1 MITVYSEDHKLQH
14 GRVELIDGELRP
26 CVEKPERAE
35 MILRRVREV
44 SLGEVIAP
52 EDFGLEPILRVHD
65 SEFVTFL
72 QTAYDEWSRD
82 FGERDA
88 LPLNWA
94 VRGFSPQVSETRI
107 PQTVEG
113 KLSYYS
119 FDAAT
124 PLTAGTWQAA
134 TSSVNVAL
142 TAQKLVSSGEH
153 TAFALCRPPGHH
165 AAYDLYGGYCFL
177 NNAAIAAQVFA
188 DEGKRVALL
197 DVDYHH
203 GNGTQS
209 IFYARSEVFYI
220 SLHADPAYDYPY
232 FSGYEGERGVGEGEG
247 FNLNLPLPLGT
258 NWQSYEKAL
267 QTSLTRIQGFAPD
280 VLLVSLGV
288 DTFVDDPISSF
299 TLRSQD
305 FVNLGERLAS
315 LQLPTLFVMEGGYA
329 VERLGANVTNV
340 LLGFKNE

>member
-1 MITVYSEDHKLQH
+1 MKTVYSEDHKLHH
-14 GRVELIDGELRP
+14 GKVELIDGQLKP
-26 CVEKPERAE
+26 PVEKPERAE
-35 MILRRVREV
+35 MILRSVQEV
-44 SLGEVIAP
+44 DLGEVIPP

-72 QTAYDEWSRD
+72 QTAYSEWSTD
-82 FGERDA
+82 FGEHDA

-94 VRGFSPQVSETRI
+94 VRGFSPKI
-107 PQTVEG
+107 PKTVEG

-124 PLTAGTWQAA
+124 PITAGTWRAV

-142 TAQKLVSSGEH
+142 TAQRLVSSGEYA
-153 TAFALCRPPGHH
+153 AFALCRPPGHH
-165 AAYDLYGGYCFL
+165 AAADLYGGYCFL
-177 NNAAIAAQVFA
+177 NNAGVAAQAFA

-209 IFYARSEVFYI
+209 IFYDRSDIFYI

-247 FNLNLPLPLGT
+247 FNLNLPLPLGAD
-258 NWQSYEKAL
+258 WQSYEKAL
-267 QTSLTRIQGFAPD
+267 QTAFAQIQDFAPD

-288 DTFVDDPISSF
+288 DIFVDDPISSF
-299 TLRSQD
+299 TLQGED
-305 FVNLGERLAS
+305 FLKLGAHLAS
-315 LQLPTLFVMEGGYA
+315 PGLPTLFIMEGGYA
-329 VERLGANVTNV
+329 VEALGKNVTNV
-340 LLGFKNE
+340 LTGFENK

>member
-1 MITVYSEDHKLQH
+1 MITVYSEDHKLQR
-14 GRVELIDGELRP
+14 GQVELLDGELRP

-35 MILRRVREV
+35 MILRSVREV
-44 SLGEVIAP
+44 GLGEVIAP

-65 SEFVTFL
+65 LEFITFL
-72 QTAYDEWSRD
+72 QTAYGEWSET

-94 VRGFSPQVSETRI
+94 VRGFSPKV

-124 PLTAGTWQAA
+124 PITAGTWQAA

-142 TAQKLVSSGEH
+142 TAQRLISSGERA
-153 TAFALCRPPGHH
+153 AFALCRPPGHH
-165 AAYDLYGGYCFL
+165 AARDLYGGYCFL
-177 NNAAIAAQVFA
+177 NNAGVAAQAFA

-209 IFYARSEVFYI
+209 LFYARNEVFYI
-220 SLHADPAYDYPY
+220 SLHVDPAYDYPY
-232 FSGYEGERGVGEGEG
+232 FSGYTDERGVGEGEG

-258 NWQSYEKAL
+258 DWQGYEKAL
-267 QTSLTRIQGFAPD
+267 QTSLTKIQNFAPD

-288 DTFVDDPISSF
+288 DMFVNDPISSF
-299 TLRSQD
+299 TLASRD
-305 FVNLGERLAS
+305 FLELGKRLAS
-315 LQLPTLFVMEGGYA
+315 LQFPTLFVMEGGYA
-329 VERLGANVTNV
+329 VERLGENVTNV
-340 LLGFKNE
+340 LLGFENE

>member
-1 MITVYSEDHKLQH
+1 MKSVYSEDHKLHH
-14 GRVELIDGELRP
+14 GRVELIDGQLKP
-26 CVEKPERAE
+26 PVEKPERVE
-35 MILRRVREV
+35 MILRSVREV
-44 SLGEVIAP
+44 GLGEIIPP
-52 EDFGLEPILRVHD
+52 EDFGLAPILRVHD
-65 SEFVTFL
+65 EAFVTFL
-72 QTAYDEWSRD
+72 RTAYGEWTEA

-94 VRGFSPQVSETRI
+94 VRGFSPKI
-107 PQTVEG
+107 PKTVEG

-124 PLTAGTWQAA
+124 PITAGTWRAA

-142 TAQKLVSSGEH
+142 TAQRLVSRGEH
-153 TAFALCRPPGHH
+153 AAFALCRPPGHH
-165 AAYDLYGGYCFL
+165 AAADLYGGYCFL
-177 NNAAIAAQVFA
+177 NSAAIAAQAFA

-209 IFYARSEVFYI
+209 IFYAQSDIFYI

-232 FSGYEGERGVGEGEG
+232 FSGYADERGVGEGEG

-258 NWQSYEKAL
+258 DWQGYEKAL
-267 QTSLTRIQGFAPD
+267 GTSFAQIQDFAPD

-288 DTFVDDPISSF
+288 DTFADDPISSF
-299 TLRSQD
+299 TLQPD
-305 FVNLGERLAS
+305 NFLKLGAQLAS
-315 LQLPTLFVMEGGYA
+315 LDLPTLFVMEGGYA
-329 VERLGANVTNV
+329 VEALGKNVTNV
-340 LLGFKNE
+340 LSGFENT

>member
-1 MITVYSEDHKLQH
+1 MKTVYSEDHKLHH
-14 GRVELIDGELRP
+14 GQAELIDGQLKP
-26 CVEKPERAE
+26 PVEKPERAE
-35 MILRRVREV
+35 MILRSVQEV
-44 SLGEVIAP
+44 GLGEVIPP

-72 QTAYDEWSRD
+72 QTAYSEWLEG
-82 FGERDA
+82 FGEHDA

-94 VRGFSPQVSETRI
+94 VRGFSPHISEIRI
-107 PQTVEG
+107 PKTVEG

-124 PLTAGTWQAA
+124 PITAGTWQAA

-142 TAQKLVSSGEH
+142 TAQRLVSSGERA
-153 TAFALCRPPGHH
+153 AFALCRPPGHH
-165 AAYDLYGGYCFL
+165 AARDLYGGYCFL
-177 NNAAIAAQVFA
+177 NNAAVAAQAFA

-209 IFYARSEVFYI
+209 IFYDRSDIFYI

-232 FSGYEGERGVGEGEG
+232 FSGYADERGVGEGEG

-258 NWQSYEKAL
+258 DWQGYKKAL
-267 QTSLTRIQGFAPD
+267 QTASAQIQNFAPD

-288 DTFVDDPISSF
+288 DIFVDDPISSF
-299 TLRSQD
+299 TLQAQD
-305 FVNLGERLAS
+305 FSELGARLAS
-315 LQLPTLFVMEGGYA
+315 PGLPTLFVMEGGYA
-329 VERLGANVTNV
+329 VEALGKNVANV
-340 LLGFKNE
+340 LAGFENK